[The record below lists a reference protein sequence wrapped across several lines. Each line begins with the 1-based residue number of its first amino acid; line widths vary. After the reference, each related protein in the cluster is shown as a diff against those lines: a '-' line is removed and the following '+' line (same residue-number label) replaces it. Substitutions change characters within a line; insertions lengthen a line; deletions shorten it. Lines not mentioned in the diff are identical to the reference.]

1 MQKLWVLE
9 TRLARLITRTVTT
22 VVAEL
27 HAVFVEHI
35 LVWRDLTQRVGTSEE
50 TRRLST
56 LFGSECTEMFSLGF
70 FTQSV
75 ALRLHLSV
83 SVLR

>member
-1 MQKLWVLE
+1 M
-9 TRLARLITRTVTT
+9 TA

-56 LFGSECTEMFSLGF
+56 LFGGECTEMFSLGF